1 MNDQQ
6 SRAERLERLKAAISK
21 LSPRIRAVLSAAVRD
36 ADGERD
42 R

>member
-1 MNDQQ
+1 MNNQQ
-6 SRAERLERLKAAISK
+6 SAAARLKRLKAAVSK